1 MSEVQI
7 VNERVSGLSS
17 RVEKLENDRSE
28 LTKLS
33 TLMEIQIEMNKKQD
47 DFQREQSLT
56 LVKMNENLTSL
67 NQVTHK
73 LDSRVGELE
82 DSLMQNKIEDL
93 TRVTEHEKSNSINV
107 PQLFKN
113 IMVTAIT
120 TIVLGIV
127 FYLVKNY
134 GAM

>member
-1 MSEVQI
+1 MNEK
-7 VNERVSGLSS
+7 VNGLSN
-17 RVEKLENDRSE
+17 RVDKLENDRSE

-33 TLMEIQIEMNKKQD
+33 TLMEVQIEMNKKQD
-47 DFQREQSLT
+47 EFQREQSLT

-73 LDSRVGELE
+73 LDDRVGELE

-93 TRVTEHEKSNSINV
+93 TRVSENEKNNSINV

-127 FYLVKNY
+127 FYLIKNY